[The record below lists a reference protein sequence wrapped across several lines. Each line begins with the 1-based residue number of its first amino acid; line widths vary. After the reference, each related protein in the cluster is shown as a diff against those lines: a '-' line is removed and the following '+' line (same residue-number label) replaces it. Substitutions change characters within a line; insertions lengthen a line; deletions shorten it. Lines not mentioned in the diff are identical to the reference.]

1 MYEGHRSVL
10 LVYTGGTIGMVED
23 QKTGALE
30 AFNFEQIS
38 KAVPELQRFNYT
50 IDTIQFTNPIDSS
63 DMTPDHW
70 VKMAEIVRDN
80 YDKYDGFVIL
90 HGTDTMAFTASALS
104 FMLENLTKPV
114 VLTGSQLPIGKLRTD
129 GKENLITA
137 IEIAAD
143 ANEDGSAKIPEVVI
157 FFDSQLMRGNRTFKI
172 NAENFNAFTSRN
184 YPVLAHAG
192 IHIKY
197 AGSEHILKPK
207 KGAPFITHL
216 KLDPNVVVFSVF
228 PGIRED
234 LVRHILATPGLKG
247 VVFRTFGSGN
257 APQLPWF
264 VDALKEAVDRGI
276 VIVNVTQCATGA
288 VEMERYETGRQL
300 LEAGVISGHDSTVE
314 AALTKLM
321 LLFGENYEPGKIR
334 NLMHTSLAGEITV

>member
-10 LVYTGGTIGMVED
+10 MIYTGGTIGMIENQV
-23 QKTGALE
+23 TGALE

-38 KAVPELQRFNYT
+38 KAVPELNRFNYT
-50 IDTIQFTNPIDSS
+50 IDTIQFPHPIDSS
-63 DMTPDHW
+63 DMVPEHW
-70 VKMAEIVRDN
+70 VKMARIIEEN
-80 YDKYDGFVIL
+80 YEKYDGFVIL

-104 FMLENLTKPV
+104 FMLEGLTKPV

-143 ANEDGSAKIPEVVI
+143 ANEDGTAKVPEVVI

-184 YPVLAHAG
+184 YPILAHAG

-197 AGSEHILKPK
+197 AGAEHFHKPLP
-207 KGAPFITHL
+207 GAKLQTHYN
-216 KLDPNVVVFSVF
+216 LDHNVVVFSLF
-228 PGIRED
+228 PGIQER
-234 LVRHILATPGLKG
+234 LVRHIFAAPNLKG
-247 VVFRTFGSGN
+247 VVLRTFGSGN

-264 VDALKEAVDRGI
+264 VDVVKEAIDRG
-276 VIVNVTQCATGA
+276 VMIVNVTQCATGA
-288 VEMERYETGRQL
+288 VEMERYETGKQL
-300 LEAGVISGHDSTVE
+300 LDIGVISGHDSTVE
-314 AALTKLM
+314 AALSKLM
-321 LLFGENYEPGKIR
+321 LLLGEEYDKEKIYR
-334 NLMHTSLAGEITV
+334 LMHTSLAGEITI